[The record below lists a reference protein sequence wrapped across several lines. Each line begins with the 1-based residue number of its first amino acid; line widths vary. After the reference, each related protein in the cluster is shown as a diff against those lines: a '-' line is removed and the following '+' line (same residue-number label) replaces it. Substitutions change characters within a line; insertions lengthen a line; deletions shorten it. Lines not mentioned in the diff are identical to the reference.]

1 MSAGRKFALNR
12 FDDVQIYNRIFKLVN
27 MFHSDRNN
35 FPEARKNFKKDIFR
49 RARKEAA
56 RQKHAKRVEKA
67 KQVGIANPV
76 AQLEVSDDLAF
87 AFGKESTEDLMT
99 SIKWMRR
106 NQSFKLALAD
116 LEGHAVRYPQK
127 PLDEPERNR
136 QLEHSKLKAENSSD
150 PQYQAIRRCMMEL
163 PVRKYESQLL
173 KLINHNTYSICAAET
188 GSGKSTQIPQLILDD
203 AISRSEG
210 ARCRILCV
218 QPRRLAATRLAQRV
232 AAERCEKIG
241 DSVGYTVRFDHQPP
255 KNGGSIE
262 FCTTGILMNML
273 KDDSFLDKFTHIIL
287 DEVHTREVQLDIAM
301 MVLKRRIMQRKKIS
315 REAHVPRVTLM
326 SATVSLDLFAKYF
339 STTGVGNQEE
349 YPAPHITIPGRS
361 FAVKRHYLEEL
372 LQNFTHT
379 LPPQIVSTLLQHQ
392 NATADF
398 LNNHFQVHGNQSQDE
413 VSTPLESAREL
424 DEKKIASGLVS
435 ATIIS
440 LLVNKK
446 QGSFLVFVP
455 GMGQMDE
462 IIADLNNVG
471 PRLGFDFRD
480 SARFKIIRL
489 HSELP
494 KEQEELAVPV
504 PEGCQRII
512 LATDIAEASVTFP
525 DIHHVIDT
533 GKRNQLDI
541 NPAQEVREL
550 MPCWISKSASQ
561 QREGR
566 AGRVREGD
574 YYFLG
579 SSNRYESLA
588 GAHAAEIKRTSL
600 EETCLHLRK
609 MISDIPLS
617 VLLAETIE
625 PPSEDRITSAV
636 ENLKHL
642 RALDKKENLTGLG
655 HILEKLDMDPSF
667 GKMVILGVIF
677 KCLDPM
683 LILASFASGNDFN
696 QVKIPDV
703 LRAKFWRIRRSFEG
717 DSMSDHMFLINSF
730 RAMRKAMSDHRI
742 QAETF
747 GLNSQNEIT
756 EKIDSLDFEFAKG
769 HFLNLRAYRK
779 AVASASLIMD
789 KLGVPS
795 PRRSRKSWLTEPFAS
810 KAMNRNSGNTNLI
823 KALLVHCLAPK
834 LAVQQAGST
843 KFYVNLNPG
852 IRGVFVPGKK
862 NKKKKTAMFA
872 YGYKYSTAF
881 VSLGI
886 RNVTQVRPLA
896 TCLLTHHL
904 ELNEGTLLLDS
915 WFKFNIETESL
926 PETTVAENLY
936 LHHQSLSMVSILP
949 FLISS
954 CTNLIQGLQT
964 AFDVLFVESCVKD
977 MPDKFLGLSYRL
989 MKNLRREMDLIVSL
1003 DSPSTSVHDPQHWE
1017 TQWND
1022 EDFEDFEDS

>member
-1 MSAGRKFALNR
+1 MSAGRKFALKR
-12 FDDVQIYNRIFKLVN
+12 FADVGIYERIFKLFT
-27 MFHSDRNN
+27 MFHFDCNN
-35 FPEARKNFKKDIFR
+35 FPSARKIFKRDISR
-49 RARKEAA
+49 RVRKEAIK
-56 RQKHAKRVEKA
+56 QKHAESVEAA
-67 KQVGIANPV
+67 KQV

-87 AFGKESTEDLMT
+87 AFGKESSKDLMT
-99 SIKWMRR
+99 SIVWMRR

-136 QLEHSKLKAENSSD
+136 QLEDNKLKAESSSD
-150 PQYQAIRRCMMEL
+150 PQYQAIRRCMMDL
-163 PVRKYESQLL
+163 PVRNYESQLL

-203 AISRSEG
+203 AISRSKG

-218 QPRRLAATRLAQRV
+218 QPRRLAAIRLAQRV
-232 AAERCEKIG
+232 AAERCEEIG
-241 DSVGYTVRFDHQPP
+241 DSVGYTVRFDHKPP

-262 FCTTGILMNML
+262 YCTSGILMNML
-273 KDDSFLDKFTHIIL
+273 KDDSLLDRFTHIIL

-301 MVLKRRIMQRKKIS
+301 MALKRRIMERQKIS

-326 SATVSLDLFAKYF
+326 SATVNVDLFAKYF
-339 STTGVGNQEE
+339 STTGVGNQKE

-361 FAVKRHYLEEL
+361 FAVKRHYLEEV
-372 LQNFTHT
+372 LQSFTHT
-379 LPPQIVSTLLQHQ
+379 LPPETVSTLLQRQ
-392 NATADF
+392 APTADF
-398 LNNHFQVHGNQSQDE
+398 LNNHFKVHGNQSQDE
-413 VSTPLESAREL
+413 VSTPLESARQL

-455 GMGQMDE
+455 GMFQMDE

-512 LATDIAEASVTFP
+512 IATDIAEASVTFP

-541 NPAQEVREL
+541 DPAQEVREL
-550 MPCWISKSASQ
+550 MPCWISKAASQ

-609 MISDIPLS
+609 MISGIPLS

-642 RALDKKENLTGLG
+642 RALDKEENLTGLG
-655 HILEKLDMDPSF
+655 RILEKLDMDPSF

-677 KCLDPM
+677 GCLDPM

-696 QVKIPDV
+696 QVKIPEV
-703 LRAKFWRIRRSFEG
+703 SLENFRRIRRSFEG
-717 DSMSDHMFLINSF
+717 DSLSDHMFLINSF
-730 RAMRKAMSDHRI
+730 QAMRKAMSDHRI

-747 GLNSQNEIT
+747 GLDSQNEIT
-756 EKIDSLDFEFAKG
+756 HKIDSLDSEFAKR
-769 HFLNLRAYRK
+769 HFLNLRPYRK

-789 KLGVPS
+789 KLGVPF

-810 KAMNRNSGNTNLI
+810 EAMNRNSGNTNLI

-834 LAVQQAGST
+834 LAVRQAGGT
-843 KFYVNLNPG
+843 KVYVNLNPG
-852 IRGVFVPGKK
+852 IRGVSIPRR
-862 NKKKKTAMFA
+862 KKKTAMFA
-872 YGYKYSTAF
+872 YGYKYSTAL

-896 TCLLTHHL
+896 ACLLTHNL
-904 ELNEGTLLLDS
+904 EQNEGALLLDS
-915 WFKFNIETESL
+915 WLKFNIKTESL

-936 LHHQSLSMVSILP
+936 LHHKTLSMVSILP

-964 AFDVLFVESCVKD
+964 AFDLLSVESCVKD
-977 MPDKFLGLSYRL
+977 MPDKGKFLGLRRKL
-989 MKNLRREMDLIVSL
+989 QKNLEKEMDLIVSL
-1003 DSPSTSVHDPQHWE
+1003 DSPSTAVHDPKHWE

>member
-1 MSAGRKFALNR
+1 
-12 FDDVQIYNRIFKLVN
+12 
-27 MFHSDRNN
+27 MFHSDCNN
-35 FPEARKNFKKDIFR
+35 FPNAREIFKRDISHQ
-49 RARKEAA
+49 ARKEATK
-56 RQKHAKRVEKA
+56 QNHAESLEVA
-67 KQVGIANPV
+67 KQV
-76 AQLEVSDDLAF
+76 AQLKVSDDLAF
-87 AFGKESTEDLMT
+87 AFGEESRKDLMT
-99 SIKWMRR
+99 SVLWMRR
-106 NQSFKLALAD
+106 SRSFKRALAK

-136 QLEHSKLKAENSSD
+136 QLEDNKLKAESSSD
-150 PQYQAIRRCMMEL
+150 PQYQAIRRCMMDL
-163 PVRKYESQLL
+163 PVRNYESQLL

-203 AISRSEG
+203 AISRSKG

-218 QPRRLAATRLAQRV
+218 QPRRLAAIRLAQRV

-241 DSVGYTVRFDHQPP
+241 DSVGYTVRFDRKPP

-262 FCTTGILMNML
+262 YCTSGILMNML
-273 KDDSFLDKFTHIIL
+273 KDDSVLDRFTHIIL

-301 MVLKRRIMQRKKIS
+301 MVLKRRIMERQKIS
-315 REAHVPRVTLM
+315 RKAHVPRVTLM
-326 SATVSLDLFAKYF
+326 SATVNVDLFAKYF
-339 STTGVGNQEE
+339 STTGVSNQKE

-361 FAVKRHYLEEL
+361 FAVKRHYLEEV
-372 LQNFTHT
+372 LQSFTHT
-379 LPPQIVSTLLQHQ
+379 LPPETVSTLLQLQ
-392 NATADF
+392 SPTANF
-398 LNNHFQVHGNQSQDE
+398 LNNHFKVHGNQSQDE
-413 VSTPLESAREL
+413 VSTLLESARQL
-424 DEKKIASGLVS
+424 DEKNIASGLVS

-455 GMGQMDE
+455 GMLQMDE
-462 IIADLNNVG
+462 IIAGLNKVG

-512 LATDIAEASVTFP
+512 IATDIAEASVTFP

-541 NPAQEVREL
+541 DPAQEVREL
-550 MPCWISKSASQ
+550 MPCWISKAASQ

-609 MISDIPLS
+609 MISGIPLS

-642 RALDKKENLTGLG
+642 RALDKEENLTGLG

-667 GKMVILGVIF
+667 GKMVILGSIF

-683 LILASFASGNDFN
+683 LILASFASRNDFN
-696 QVKIPDV
+696 ITRGVSPWK
-703 LRAKFWRIRRSFEG
+703 LKRIRRSFEG
-717 DSMSDHMFLINSF
+717 DSLSDHMFLINSF
-730 RAMRKAMSDHRI
+730 QAMRKAMSDHRI

-747 GLNSQNEIT
+747 GLDSQNEIT
-756 EKIDSLDFEFAKG
+756 QEINSLDYEFAQR
-769 HFLNLRAYRK
+769 HCLNLRAYGQ

-789 KLGVPS
+789 KLGVRS
-795 PRRSRKSWLTEPFAS
+795 PRKSRKSWLTEPFAS
-810 KAMNRNSGNTNLI
+810 KAMNRNSSNTNLI

-834 LAVQQAGST
+834 LAVRQADRT
-843 KFYVNLNPG
+843 KVYVNLNPG
-852 IRGVFVPGKK
+852 IRGISLGRRTKE
-862 NKKKKTAMFA
+862 TAMFA
-872 YGYKYSTAF
+872 YGYKFSSAL

-896 TCLLTHHL
+896 ACLLTHNL
-904 ELNEGTLLLDS
+904 EQNEGALLLDS
-915 WFKFNIETESL
+915 WLKFNIKTESL
-926 PETTVAENLY
+926 PETTVAENLF
-936 LHHQSLSMVSILP
+936 LHHKTLSM
-949 FLISS
+949 
-954 CTNLIQGLQT
+954 GLQT
-964 AFDVLFVESCVKD
+964 AFDLLSVESRIKK
-977 MPDKFLGLSYRL
+977 MPDKKKFLGLRRKL
-989 MKNLRREMDLIVSL
+989 QNNLEKEMDLIVSL
-1003 DSPSTSVHDPQHWE
+1003 DSPSTSVHEPQHWE

-1022 EDFEDFEDS
+1022 EDFEDS